1 MTMATLYNI
10 ITGLCVL
17 LNIGGLVAFCVIA
30 PQWIKKRYFTVSRSE
45 NIDAGI
51 VWEPEDPFGDG
62 SGFPMNDGL
71 KQARQWLAKFFR
83 DGEGVCCPA
92 CGQRVQR
99 YSRQIYNTMV
109 QGLKF
114 IAQNPGTKSN
124 KILRFQGGGDYAKLI
139 HWGLLEKHEKDGSWA
154 ITAKGLAFLRGEIMV
169 PKYVYIY
176 NSIVFGRS
184 EEHVNVYQCADK
196 GFVFEDTLA
205 AQPTKE
211 AAE

>member
-1 MTMATLYNI
+1 MLAVYNI
-10 ITGLCVL
+10 ITTLCIL
-17 LNIGGLVAFCVIA
+17 LNIGALVASCVIFLR
-30 PQWIKKRYFTVSRSE
+30 WIKKRYFTMSRSE
-45 NIDAGI
+45 NIEAGI
-51 VWEPEDPFGDG
+51 VWESEDPFGNS
-62 SGFPMNDGL
+62 SGFEMNEGL
-71 KQARQWLAKFFR
+71 REARQWLAKQFR
-83 DGEGVCCPA
+83 EGEGVCCPA

-114 IAQNPGTKSN
+114 IAENPGTKSN

-139 HWGLLEKHEKDGSWA
+139 HWGLLEKRDSDGSWQ
-154 ITAKGLAFLRGEIMV
+154 ITPKGREFLRGNIMV

-176 NSIVFGRS
+176 NSTVFGRS

-196 GFVFEDTLA
+196 GFVFEETLVV
-205 AQPTKE
+205 PE